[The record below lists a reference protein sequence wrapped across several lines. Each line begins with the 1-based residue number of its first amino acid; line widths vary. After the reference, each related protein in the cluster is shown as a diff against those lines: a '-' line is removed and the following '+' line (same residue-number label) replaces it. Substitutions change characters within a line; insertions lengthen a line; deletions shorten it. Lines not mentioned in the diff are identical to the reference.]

1 MIQCTDFSPQSMIGT
16 PAVNCPGQ
24 ATEETRP
31 ADDVIETM
39 KGLQER
45 TQLIEWDD
53 GEALH

>member
-16 PAVNCPGQ
+16 PVVNCPGQ